1 MAERN
6 SVREKGMQNKVQNVP
21 QDKPRKTTVSKRS
34 SNLDVNNVSSKHS
47 TYSGSATGRDYADQM
62 VTQLEQQNEQLR
74 QEQAYF
80 QQQAQQKFEYME
92 QQKKIYLAKIQELK
106 QRK

>member
-6 SVREKGMQNKVQNVP
+6 SVREKRVQNKILSVP
-21 QDKPRKTTVSKRS
+21 QDKPRKTVGSKKS

-74 QEQAYF
+74 
-80 QQQAQQKFEYME
+80 
-92 QQKKIYLAKIQELK
+92 
-106 QRK
+106 